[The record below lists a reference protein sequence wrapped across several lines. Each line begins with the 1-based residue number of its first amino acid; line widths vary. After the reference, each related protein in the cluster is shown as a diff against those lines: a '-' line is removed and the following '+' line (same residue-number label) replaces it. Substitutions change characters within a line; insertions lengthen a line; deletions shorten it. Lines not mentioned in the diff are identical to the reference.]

1 MTVVENGKEVH
12 IDINSTVAAAVAK
25 HREELE
31 LAYIRRKH
39 EFLRKYGMTTL
50 PTNRTKT
57 ALES

>member
-1 MTVVENGKEVH
+1 MTVVEDGKEVH

-31 LAYIRRKH
+31 LAYIRRKQ